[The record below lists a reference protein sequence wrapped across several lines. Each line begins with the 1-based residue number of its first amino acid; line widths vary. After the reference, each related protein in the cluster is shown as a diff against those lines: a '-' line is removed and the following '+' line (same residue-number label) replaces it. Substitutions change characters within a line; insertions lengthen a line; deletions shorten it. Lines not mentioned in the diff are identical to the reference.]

1 MKEYEHLFEHIQHI
15 TAQKLYRCMPSR
27 IPEYYLNVG
36 LHWHNEFEINF
47 IRDGVAYCRIG
58 MQTYELHK
66 GDIIIKV
73 PGILHDTHIQDGGFV
88 YYDTLIF
95 RAELL
100 GIGEYERSY
109 IEIFGRLI
117 NQKDAVKNP
126 IRPTDIGYDR
136 ISSILNEAVE
146 AAGQNSPLSDLLLK
160 SRLTELLYELVRN
173 EYIVKNEFSAKLDAD
188 MEILQPVLKY
198 IADNYTADI
207 KIAELARLAA
217 RSETAF
223 MALFK
228 KVMGVTAIEYITH
241 LRINASCEMLRYT
254 DQKIIDIAQNCGYYN
269 LSNYNRIFRK
279 KIGVTPKEFRNRFNS
294 VKESDDIVE

>member
-1 MKEYEHLFEHIQHI
+1 M
-15 TAQKLYRCMPSR
+15 
-27 IPEYYLNVG
+27 G

-58 MQTYELHK
+58 TQTYELHK

-117 NQKDAVKNP
+117 NQKDAVQNP
-126 IRPTDIGYDR
+126 IRPTDIDYDR
-136 ISSILNEAVE
+136 ISSLLDDAIT
-146 AAGQNSPLSDLLLK
+146 AAKQDSPLSDLLLK
-160 SRLTELLYELVRN
+160 SRLTELFYELVKGG
-173 EYIVKNEFSAKLDAD
+173 YIVKNEFSAKLDAD

-198 IADNYTADI
+198 IADNYTSDI
-207 KIAELARLAA
+207 KIAELAKLAA

>member
-1 MKEYEHLFEHIQHI
+1 MKEYEHLFEHIQHT

-126 IRPTDIGYDR
+126 IRLPISAMTGYR
-136 ISSILNEAVE
+136 
-146 AAGQNSPLSDLLLK
+146 
-160 SRLTELLYELVRN
+160 
-173 EYIVKNEFSAKLDAD
+173 
-188 MEILQPVLKY
+188 
-198 IADNYTADI
+198 
-207 KIAELARLAA
+207 
-217 RSETAF
+217 
-223 MALFK
+223 
-228 KVMGVTAIEYITH
+228 
-241 LRINASCEMLRYT
+241 
-254 DQKIIDIAQNCGYYN
+254 
-269 LSNYNRIFRK
+269 
-279 KIGVTPKEFRNRFNS
+279 RF
-294 VKESDDIVE
+294 